1 MGMAGPGG
9 GPRWAVSGPGRRHT
23 ARLATVAFVTC
34 GDAILLHRHGAH
46 SDRFAGR
53 WNGVGGHV
61 EPGEGIRAAARR
73 ELFEET
79 GLDLP
84 DLRLR
89 GVIHESGLLGQ
100 DYVVFLFVGESPTR
114 RLRPA
119 PGVEAAWHPRA
130 ALDALPLVDDVAV
143 WLDALLAADDVLFV
157 TERYAGDD
165 RRPAV
170 EIDEGRAAP
179 AAPPSEGGP

>member
-1 MGMAGPGG
+1 M
-9 GPRWAVSGPGRRHT
+9 SGPGRRHT

-89 GVIHESGLLGQ
+89 GVIHESGLLGR

-119 PGVEAAWHPRA
+119 PGVEVAWHPRA
-130 ALDALPLVDDVAV
+130 G
-143 WLDALLAADDVLFV
+143 LDALLAADDVLFV

-170 EIDEGRAAP
+170 EIDAGRAAP

>member
-1 MGMAGPGG
+1 MARPGG
-9 GPRWAVSGPGRRHT
+9 RPPRAVSGARPRHT

-34 GDAILLHRHGAH
+34 GDAVLLHRHSAR
-46 SDRFAGR
+46 SDRFQGR

-61 EPGEGIRAAARR
+61 EAGEGIRAAARR
-73 ELFEET
+73 ELLEET

-84 DLRLR
+84 GLRLR
-89 GVIHESGLLGQ
+89 GVIHESGLLGHA
-100 DYVVFLFVGESPTR
+100 YVVFLFVGESPTR

-119 PGVEAAWHPRA
+119 PGVEVAWHPRSGLG
-130 ALDALPLVDDVAV
+130 ALDLVDDVAV

-170 EIDEGRAAP
+170 EIDGVPAAP
-179 AAPPSEGGP
+179 APAPSEGGP